1 MGVDLKK
8 LNTFVRFGG
17 LDIKVQKGHRREEE
31 SGYHSPPSTRGFY
44 AMPKVA
50 QEFFLISSL
59 EKTQPGIFPKKPKE
73 GETWE
78 EYRRR
83 EKKLLR
89 NIRKEFVRKDGYV
102 WHHLGEYV
110 PVKEVVSRHGSWVRT
125 SITAW
130 KKAFMKS
137 SMKCRYDSGGN
148 SINGSC
154 RAGLFGIFSKD
165 HLEVF
170 FDEKV

>member
-17 LDIKVQKGHRREEE
+17 LVIRVQKGHSR
-31 SGYHSPPSTRGFY
+31 
-44 AMPKVA
+44 
-50 QEFFLISSL
+50 
-59 EKTQPGIFPKKPKE
+59 E

-89 NIRKEFVRKDGYV
+89 NIRKDGYIRN
-102 WHHLGEYV
+102 HLGEHV
-110 PVKEVVSRHGSWVRT
+110 PDKDVVSCHGSWVRT
-125 SITAW
+125 SITAR
-130 KKAFMKS
+130 KKAFVKS

-154 RAGLFGIFSKD
+154 RVGLFRIFSKD